1 MEWSDLPI
9 FLEAVRSGSY
19 TAAAQVLN
27 CNRTTVGRRVEAL
40 EKALQISL
48 FRETPAGPEPTSE
61 GQVVLDAALQIEAQI
76 GELRQ
81 RLSLGGSRPERIRIA
96 SSAAIA
102 TEFLGE
108 IAEFQ
113 RDHPGTTIELLS
125 EIDPL
130 DAVGRRRADLAVAL
144 TRAPPQRLTGV
155 SIGPVD
161 QALYQCGT
169 GAQDRL
175 LLWGQEAEALLPRHW
190 AAANLSSPDLSS
202 IAEARFNGWPELRQ
216 AVAAGLG
223 RAYLCCFVADMEP
236 SLTRIGPPETRWR
249 TEMWLLRRAAA
260 PPSPAII
267 ELIEFLQ
274 ARLGRRLMAGSA
286 A

>member
-27 CNRTTVGRRVEAL
+27 CNRTTIGRRIEAL

-48 FRETPAGPEPTSE
+48 FRDTPAGPEPTSE
-61 GQVVLDAALQIEAQI
+61 GQVVLDAALQIEAQV
-76 GELRQ
+76 GAMRQ
-81 RLSLGGSRPERIRIA
+81 RLSLRDSLPERIRIA

-108 IAEFQ
+108 ISEFQ
-113 RDHPGTTIELLS
+113 RDHPAATIELLS

-130 DAVGRRRADLAVAL
+130 DAVSRRRADLAIAL
-144 TRAPPQRLTGV
+144 TRAPPRRLTGV
-155 SIGPVD
+155 SVGIVE
-161 QALYQCGT
+161 QALYQSST
-169 GAQDRL
+169 AAQDRL
-175 LLWGQEAEALLPRHW
+175 LLWGQEAETSLPRHW
-190 AAANLSSPDLSS
+190 AAANLASPDLSS
-202 IAEARFNGWPELRQ
+202 IAEARFNGWPELKQ
-216 AVAAGLG
+216 AAIAGFG
-223 RAYLCCFVADMEP
+223 RAYLCCFVADFEP
-236 SLTRIGPPETRWR
+236 ALTQIGPPEPRWR

-260 PPSPAII
+260 PPSPAMA
-267 ELIEFLQ
+267 ELIDFLQ
-274 ARLGRRLMAGSA
+274 VRLGRRLLGASA